1 MIGKVYSA
9 AVTGIYAVPVEVQAD
24 VAPGI
29 PYFELT
35 GNLAGTTKEAKERVR
50 IAIKNSK
57 FQINPSKI
65 TINMIPANIR
75 KEGTS
80 YDLAVAVAVLTAVG
94 VIAAKKVSGALFIG
108 ELGLDGG
115 ICNVSSILPMTLCAR
130 DNGFTI
136 CYVPM
141 GNVGEASL
149 VTGIRVIGIS
159 SLRECVDYINNGCN
173 CRAHVDNNIDNTD
186 DNNIDFAD
194 IRGQASAKRAIT
206 IAAAARHN
214 LMLIGPPGA
223 GKSMLASRIPT
234 ILPGLT
240 DEERLRITS
249 IYSVAGLLKDGLA
262 LIRSRPFRAPHHTI
276 SRPAFT
282 GGGIIPSPGEISL
295 SDLGVL
301 FLDEINLFSNDVID
315 SLRLPMEEHRIRIR
329 RLGGTYEYPA
339 DFMLVGAMN
348 PCKCGYY
355 PDRTRCNCNDRD
367 IRRYFDRISGPV
379 TDRIDMCV
387 RVTKSGYDE
396 ITGAGG
402 TEISSKDMREA
413 VNYCIDIQKER
424 FKKECFR
431 YNSEIPSQLVN
442 KYCTMSQSAK
452 ILMKSAF
459 SQYDMSAR
467 TYYKIIKIARTIAD
481 TEQSDR
487 IEEGHICEAIGYK
500 LM

>member
-1 MIGKVYSA
+1 
-9 AVTGIYAVPVEVQAD
+9 
-24 VAPGI
+24 
-29 PYFELT
+29 
-35 GNLAGTTKEAKERVR
+35 
-50 IAIKNSK
+50 
-57 FQINPSKI
+57 
-65 TINMIPANIR
+65 
-75 KEGTS
+75 
-80 YDLAVAVAVLTAVG
+80 
-94 VIAAKKVSGALFIG
+94 
-108 ELGLDGG
+108 
-115 ICNVSSILPMTLCAR
+115 
-130 DNGFTI
+130 
-136 CYVPM
+136 
-141 GNVGEASL
+141 
-149 VTGIRVIGIS
+149 
-159 SLRECVDYINNGCN
+159 
-173 CRAHVDNNIDNTD
+173 
-186 DNNIDFAD
+186 
-194 IRGQASAKRAIT
+194 
-206 IAAAARHN
+206 
-214 LMLIGPPGA
+214 MLIGPPGA

-355 PDRTRCNCNDRD
+355 PDRTRCNCNERD
-367 IRRYFDRISGPV
+367 IRRYFDRIKGPV

-413 VNYCIDIQKER
+413 VNNCIDIQKER

>member
-50 IAIKNSK
+50 IALKNSK
-57 FQINPSKI
+57 FQLNPSKI
-65 TINMIPANIR
+65 TINIIPANIR
-75 KEGTS
+75 KEGTC

-94 VIAAKKVSGALFIG
+94 EVASDKVSHSFFIG

-115 ICNVSSILPMTLCAR
+115 ICNVSSILPMTICAR
-130 DNGFTI
+130 DNGFTA

-141 GNVGEASL
+141 GNVSEASL
-149 VTGIRVIGIS
+149 VTGIMVIGVS
-159 SLRECVDYINNGCN
+159 SLRECVDYINKGCEVKP
-173 CRAHVDNNIDNTD
+173 HIEDNTD
-186 DNNIDFAD
+186 GIIESNVDFED
-194 IRGQASAKRAIT
+194 IRGQAAAKRAVT

-234 ILPGLT
+234 ILPSLT

-249 IYSVAGLLKDGLA
+249 IYSVAGLLKDGRS

-355 PDRTRCNCNDRD
+355 PDRTRCNCSDRD

-387 RVTKSGYDE
+387 RVAKSGYDE
-396 ITGAGG
+396 ISGDCKS
-402 TEISSKDMREA
+402 EISSKAMRQS
-413 VNYCIDIQKER
+413 VNDCIGIQRER
-424 FKKECFR
+424 FKKERFR

-442 KYCTMSQSAK
+442 KYCTMSKSAGL
-452 ILMKSAF
+452 LMKNAF
-459 SQYDMSAR
+459 SQYDMSVR
-467 TYYKIIKIARTIAD
+467 TYYKIIKVARTIAD
-481 TEQSDR
+481 MEQSDR

>member
-50 IAIKNSK
+50 IALKNSK
-57 FQINPSKI
+57 FQLNPSKI
-65 TINMIPANIR
+65 TINIIPANIR
-75 KEGTS
+75 KEGTC

-94 VIAAKKVSGALFIG
+94 EAASDKVTRSFFIG

-115 ICNVSSILPMTLCAR
+115 ICNVSSILPMTICAR
-130 DNGFTI
+130 DNGFTA

-141 GNVGEASL
+141 GNVSEASL
-149 VTGIRVIGIS
+149 VTGIRVIGVS
-159 SLRECVDYINNGCN
+159 SLRECVDYINKGCEVKP
-173 CRAHVDNNIDNTD
+173 HIEDNTD
-186 DNNIDFAD
+186 RIIESNIDFED

-367 IRRYFDRISGPV
+367 IRRYFDRIRGPV

-402 TEISSKDMREA
+402 TEISSKDMREV
-413 VNYCIDIQKER
+413 VNNCIDIQKER

-442 KYCTMSQSAK
+442 KYCTMSQSAE